1 MYFWLNIKII
11 YILIP
16 TYQYYLIFFILIFME
31 IYMLMFVFIYL
42 NMINI
47 SDYRKN
53 YQNHKYKSLISD
65 Y

>member
-16 TYQYYLIFFILIFME
+16 TYQYYLIFFIFME